1 MSQREY
7 FTYCYE
13 CECAGEIPLPLEVIN
28 GGLVL
33 FLN

>member
-13 CECAGEIPLPLEVIN
+13 CECAGEIPLPLSEIN
-28 GGLVL
+28 RKPVEGQ
-33 FLN
+33 

>member
-28 GGLVL
+28 G
-33 FLN
+33 N

>member
-1 MSQREY
+1 MIMSKREY

-28 GGLVL
+28 G
-33 FLN
+33 N